1 MLFGTVPE
9 YRFCSIPKG
18 LRTHIPPMHIRAP
31 PISINTTQI
40 SPRHPPDIPQTPP
53 DISREHDMPTDA
65 EGLCQTYSN
74 NSCQC
79 LGVSGGV
86 SFCLLASVGM
96 LCYLE
101 MPWGCLG
108 DVWGVSEGYLSGI
121 HRNWRLSDAFGGYV
135 GSQSLQYG
143 AKTLFRH
150 SLEGQNFCHLTI
162 LRH

>member
-1 MLFGTVPE
+1 MFSLHTVRTENPHTPQPHPSASKFHK
-9 YRFCSIPKG
+9 YHSDIPQ
-18 LRTHIPPMHIRAP
+18 TP
-31 PISINTTQI
+31 S
-40 SPRHPPDIPQTPP
+40 RHPTDIPQTPP
-53 DISREHDMPTDA
+53 DISRDHDMPTDA

-86 SFCLLASVGM
+86 CFCLLASVGM

-108 DVWGVSEGYLSGI
+108 DVWGVSEGYMSGI

-143 AKTLFRH
+143 AKMLFRH
-150 SLEGQNFCHLTI
+150 SLEGHNFCHLTI